1 MWQASEMTE
10 ATLGSLQPAQAKLGI
25 NWIGLNT
32 MVRREVSRMMRVP
45 IQAFIAP
52 WISALL
58 FIFIFGFVVGGRIN
72 QIGGHRYLEFVL
84 PGILMMN
91 IVNAAFLQ
99 SSSAIYFSRF
109 IRFIEEILVAPLSYA
124 EMIAGSLSVVV
135 LRSSVTGIGILA
147 MGLFFGAAHVE
158 SWPLFLFW
166 IVSVS
171 AVFGLLGIIVG
182 LWSKSFEQLNMPV
195 VFFLTPL
202 SMVGGVFN
210 TVAMLPDWLRWLAW
224 ANPFFYF
231 INGIRGSMI
240 GFDETPRGLGEGL
253 TLLLLLVLGGTV
265 WRLYAKGYGLRE

>member
-1 MWQASEMTE
+1 MNKNVPM
-10 ATLGSLQPAQAKLGI
+10 GV
-25 NWIGLNT
+25 NWIGLST

-58 FIFIFGFVVGGRIN
+58 FIFIFGFVVGGRITE
-72 QIGGHRYLEFVL
+72 IGGHRYLEFVL
-84 PGILMMN
+84 PGIVMMN

-99 SSSAIYFSRF
+99 SSSAIYFARF
-109 IRFIEEILVAPLSYA
+109 IKFIEETLVAPLSYA

-135 LRSSVTGIGILA
+135 LRATVTGIGIML
-147 MGLFFGAAHVE
+147 MGLFFDATHVE

-210 TVAMLPDWLRWLAW
+210 TIEMLPTWLRWLAW
-224 ANPFFYF
+224 GNPFYYF
-231 INGIRGSMI
+231 INGLRGSMI
-240 GFDETPRGLGEGL
+240 GYDETPAGLGIGL
-253 TLLLLLVLGGTV
+253 TVLLLVVLGGTV
-265 WRLYAKGYGLRE
+265 WRLYSKGYGLRE

>member
-1 MWQASEMTE
+1 MTSS
-10 ATLGSLQPAQAKLGI
+10 AIIQPKLGI

-72 QIGGHRYLEFVL
+72 RIGGHHYLEFVL
-84 PGILMMN
+84 PGILMLN

-124 EMIAGSLSVVV
+124 EMIAGTLSVVV
-135 LRSSVTGIGILA
+135 LRASVTGIGILL
-147 MGLFFGAAHVE
+147 MGVGFGAAHVE
-158 SWPLFLFW
+158 PLFLFW

-202 SMVGGVFN
+202 SMVGGIFN
-210 TVAMLPDWLRWLAW
+210 TVEMLPDWLRWLAW

-240 GFDETPRGLGEGL
+240 GFDETPPGLGIGL
-253 TLLLLLVLGGTV
+253 TLLLLVVLGLTV

>member
-1 MWQASEMTE
+1 MEKMAPM
-10 ATLGSLQPAQAKLGI
+10 GI
-25 NWIGLNT
+25 NWVGLGT
-32 MVRREVSRMMRVP
+32 IVRREVARMMRVP

-58 FIFIFGFVVGGRIN
+58 FIFIFGFVVGSRIT

-84 PGILMMN
+84 PGIIMMN
-91 IVNAAFLQ
+91 VVNAAFLQ

-135 LRSSVTGIGILA
+135 LRASVTGVGILV
-147 MGLFFGAAHVE
+147 MGVFFGAAHVE
-158 SWPLFLFW
+158 SWPLLLFW
-166 IVSVS
+166 LVSVS

-210 TVAMLPDWLRWLAW
+210 TVEMLPDWLRWLAW

-231 INGIRGSMI
+231 INGIRGAMI
-240 GFDETPRGLGEGL
+240 GFDETPPGLGIGL
-253 TLLLLLVLGGTV
+253 TLLFLLVLGLTV

>member
-1 MWQASEMTE
+1 MDQT
-10 ATLGSLQPAQAKLGI
+10 AKMGT

-32 MVRREVSRMMRVP
+32 MIRREMSRMMRVP
-45 IQAFIAP
+45 IQVFVAP

-58 FIFIFGFVVGGRIN
+58 FIFIFGHVVGGRITE
-72 QIGGHRYLEFVL
+72 IGGHRYLEFVL
-84 PGILMMN
+84 PGIVMMN
-91 IVNAAFLQ
+91 VVNAAFLQ

-109 IRFIEEILVAPLSYA
+109 IRFIEETLVAPLSYA

-135 LRSSVTGIGILA
+135 LRASITGIGIML
-147 MGLFFGAAHVE
+147 MGLFFNATHVAN
-158 SWPLFLFW
+158 WPLFLFW

-210 TVAMLPDWLRWLAW
+210 TVGMLPEWLRWLAW
-224 ANPFFYF
+224 ANPFYYF
-231 INGIRGSMI
+231 INGLRGSMI
-240 GFDETPRGLGEGL
+240 VFDETPAGLGVGL
-253 TLLLLLVLGGTV
+253 TLLLLVVLGGTV

>member
-1 MWQASEMTE
+1 ME
-10 ATLGSLQPAQAKLGI
+10 AKPPVLTRMGI

-45 IQAFIAP
+45 IQAFVAP

-84 PGILMMN
+84 PGILMLN
-91 IVNAAFLQ
+91 LVNAAFLQ

-124 EMIAGSLSVVV
+124 EMIAGTLSVVV
-135 LRSSVTGIGILA
+135 LRASVTGVGILL
-147 MGLFFGAAHVE
+147 MGLCFGAAHVE

-202 SMVGGVFN
+202 SMVGGIFN

-224 ANPFFYF
+224 GNPFFYF

-240 GFDETPRGLGEGL
+240 GYDETPPGLGVGL
-253 TLLLLLVLGGTV
+253 TLILLVVLGGTV

>member
-1 MWQASEMTE
+1 MNAN
-10 ATLGSLQPAQAKLGI
+10 LPAGGPMGI

-45 IQAFIAP
+45 IQAFVAP

-58 FIFIFGFVVGGRIN
+58 FIFIVGFVVGGRITE
-72 QIGGHRYLEFVL
+72 IGGHRYLEFVL
-84 PGILMMN
+84 PGIVMMN

-109 IRFIEEILVAPLSYA
+109 IKFIEETLVAPLSYA

-135 LRSSVTGIGILA
+135 LRATVTGIGIML
-147 MGLFFGAAHVE
+147 MGMFFNATHVE

-166 IVSVS
+166 LVSVS
-171 AVFGLLGIIVG
+171 AVFGLLGIVVG

-210 TVAMLPDWLRWLAW
+210 TVDMLPSWLRWLAW
-224 ANPFFYF
+224 ANPFYYF
-231 INGIRGSMI
+231 INGLRGSMI
-240 GFDETPRGLGEGL
+240 GYDETPAGLAIGL
-253 TLLLLLVLGGTV
+253 TLVLLVVLGAAV

>member
-1 MWQASEMTE
+1 MTDVSQDKMG
-10 ATLGSLQPAQAKLGI
+10 T
-25 NWIGLNT
+25 NWIGLYT

-58 FIFIFGFVVGGRIN
+58 FIFIFGFVVGGRITE
-72 QIGGHRYLEFVL
+72 IGGHRYLEFVL
-84 PGILMMN
+84 PGIVMMN
-91 IVNAAFLQ
+91 VVNAAFLQ
-99 SSSAIYFSRF
+99 SSSAIYFARF
-109 IRFIEEILVAPLSYA
+109 IKFIEETLVAPLSYA

-135 LRSSVTGIGILA
+135 LRASVTGVGIMF
-147 MGLFFGAAHVE
+147 MGMFFDATHIE
-158 SWPLFLFW
+158 SWLMFLFW

-210 TVAMLPDWLRWLAW
+210 TAEMLPEWLRWLAW

-231 INGIRGSMI
+231 INGLRGSMI
-240 GFDETPRGLGEGL
+240 GFDETPAGLGVGL
-253 TLLLLLVLGGTV
+253 TLLLLVVLGGTV
-265 WRLYAKGYGLRE
+265 WRLYSKGYGLRE

>member
-1 MWQASEMTE
+1 MNPNVPM
-10 ATLGSLQPAQAKLGI
+10 GV

-58 FIFIFGFVVGGRIN
+58 FIFIFGFVVGGRITE
-72 QIGGHRYLEFVL
+72 IGGHRYLEFVL
-84 PGILMMN
+84 PGIVMMN

-99 SSSAIYFSRF
+99 SSSAIYFARF
-109 IRFIEEILVAPLSYA
+109 IKFIEETLVAPLSYA

-135 LRSSVTGIGILA
+135 LRATVTGIGIMF
-147 MGLFFGAAHVE
+147 MGVFFNATHVE

-171 AVFGLLGIIVG
+171 AVFGLLGIVVG

-210 TVAMLPDWLRWLAW
+210 TVEMLPTWLRWLAW
-224 ANPFFYF
+224 GNPFYYF
-231 INGIRGSMI
+231 INGLRGSMI
-240 GFDETPRGLGEGL
+240 GFDETPAGLGIGL
-253 TLLLLLVLGGTV
+253 TVLLLIVLGGTV
-265 WRLYAKGYGLRE
+265 WRLYSKGYGLRE

>member
-1 MWQASEMTE
+1 M
-10 ATLGSLQPAQAKLGI
+10 GV
-25 NWIGLNT
+25 NWIGLYT
-32 MVRREVSRMMRVP
+32 IVRREVQRMFRVP

-58 FIFIFGFVVGGRIN
+58 FIFIFGYVVGGRIST
-72 QIGGHRYLEFVL
+72 IGGHNYLEFVL

-109 IRFIEEILVAPLSYA
+109 VRFIEEVLVAPLSYA

-135 LRSSVTGIGILA
+135 LRASVTGLGILL
-147 MGLFFGAAHVE
+147 MGIAFGASHVE
-158 SWPLFLFW
+158 SWLLFIFW

-171 AVFGLLGIIVG
+171 TIFGLLGIIVG

-210 TVAMLPDWLRWLAW
+210 TVEMLPEWLRWSAY

-231 INGIRGSMI
+231 INGIRGAMI
-240 GFDETPRGLGEGL
+240 GVDETPPGLGEGL
-253 TLLLLLVLGGTV
+253 TVLMMVVLGGVV
-265 WRLYAKGYGLRE
+265 WRLYSKGYGLRE

>member
-1 MWQASEMTE
+1 MAIREPM
-10 ATLGSLQPAQAKLGI
+10 GI

-32 MVRREVSRMMRVP
+32 MIRREMSRMMRVP

-58 FIFIFGFVVGGRIN
+58 FIFIFGFVVGGRITE
-72 QIGGHRYLEFVL
+72 IGGHRYLEFVL
-84 PGILMMN
+84 PGIVMLN
-91 IVNAAFLQ
+91 VVNAAFLQ

-109 IRFIEEILVAPLSYA
+109 IRFIEETLVAPLSYA

-135 LRSSVTGIGILA
+135 VRATVTGVGILL
-147 MGLFFGAAHVE
+147 MGLCFGAGHIE
-158 SWPLFLFW
+158 SWPAFLFW
-166 IVSVS
+166 MVSVS

-210 TVAMLPDWLRWLAW
+210 TVEMLPEWLRWLAW

-231 INGIRGSMI
+231 INGIRGAMI
-240 GFDETPRGLGEGL
+240 GFDETPPGLGAGL
-253 TLLLLLVLGGTV
+253 TLFFLVVLSLTV